1 MADNVSIV
9 QIGTVAPNDSAKE
22 NSGENAGIKLKRL
35 LELQEKEA
43 SFGDIKESAVVQI
56 VDLLLTEAYQ
66 SHASD
71 IHIDPD
77 RKNTVVRFR
86 LDGVMHDIFTLPKRV
101 HELVV
106 TRLKIL
112 ARLRTDEHL
121 APQDG
126 KLQYE
131 LGEQLIDIRVS
142 TVPTVKGE
150 NIVMRLLADDSH
162 LGLED
167 IGYSKADYAKLMK
180 YVTKPWGMILAT
192 GPVGSGKTT
201 SLYAILKILNR
212 REVNIITIEDP
223 VEYYIE
229 GITQIQ
235 VNPKAGLTFA
245 EGLRSIVRQDP
256 NMIMVGEI
264 RDDETADIAVNAAM
278 TGHLVLSTVHTNN
291 AATTL
296 PRFLEMGLKSFLI
309 ASTVNVVIGQRLVRT
324 ICEKCKVKYEESVE
338 ELCKH
343 LPAEVVERG
352 VRGQKKITLFRGK
365 GCEACKGMGYQGRVG
380 IHEVMEI
387 TDGLRELIMQ
397 GANADAIQAK
407 AILEGMTTMFDD
419 AFNKALAGITTTE
432 EILRVIK

>member
-1 MADNVSIV
+1 MPYSIS
-9 QIGTVAPNDSAKE
+9 IGGLDGKNG
-22 NSGENAGIKLKRL
+22 SGDVGIKLKQL
-35 LELQEKEA
+35 LELQAKEEDF
-43 SFGDIKESAVVQI
+43 SDVKESAVVKI
-56 VDLLLTEAYQ
+56 VDLLMEEACQ
-66 SHASD
+66 GHASD
-71 IHIDPD
+71 IHIDPE
-77 RKNTVVRFR
+77 RKYTTVRFR
-86 LDGVMHDIFTLPKRV
+86 VDGVMHDVFMLPKKI
-101 HELVV
+101 HELIV

-131 LGEQLIDIRVS
+131 FGEKLIDIRVS

-150 NIVMRLLADDSH
+150 DVVMRLLTDDSRF
-162 LGLED
+162 GLED
-167 IGYSKADYAKLMK
+167 LGYSKNDYEKIMKYAK
-180 YVTKPWGMILAT
+180 KPWGMILAT

-201 SLYAILKILNR
+201 SLYAILKILNK
-212 REVNIITIEDP
+212 REVNIVTIEDP

-264 RDDETADIAVNAAM
+264 RDNETADIAVNAAM

-309 ASTVNVVIGQRLVRT
+309 ASTVNVVMGQRLVRI
-324 ICEKCKVKYEESVE
+324 ICKECKVEYEEPIE
-338 ELCKH
+338 RLLKQ
-343 LPAEVVERG
+343 LPHDVVERG
-352 VRGQKKITLFRGK
+352 AKGQPQIRLFRGQ
-365 GCEACKGMGYQGRVG
+365 GCEACKGMGYQGRIG
-380 IHEVMEI
+380 IYEVLEI
-387 TDGLRELIMQ
+387 TDEIRDLIMQ
-397 GANADAIQAK
+397 GADADTIQTK
-407 AILEGMTTMFDD
+407 AIAQGMTTMLDD
-419 AFNKALAGITTTE
+419 AFSKAMIGTTTIE

>member
-1 MADNVSIV
+1 MADNTNGVG
-9 QIGTVAPNDSAKE
+9 IGD
-22 NSGENAGIKLKRL
+22 AGIKLKQL

-56 VDLLLTEAYQ
+56 VDLLLAEAYH
-66 SHASD
+66 SRASD

-77 RKNTVVRFR
+77 RKNTIVRFR
-86 LDGVMHDIFTLPKRV
+86 LDGVMRDIFTLPKRV

-131 LGEQLIDIRVS
+131 LGEKLVDIRVS

-150 NIVMRLLADDSH
+150 NVVMRILSDDSH

-167 IGYSKADYAKLMK
+167 LGYSKANYEKLMK

-235 VNPKAGLTFA
+235 VNPRAGLTFA

-324 ICEKCKVKYEESVE
+324 ICEKCKMEYEESVE
-338 ELCKH
+338 ELRKH
-343 LPAEVVERG
+343 IPAPVVERG
-352 VRGQKKITLFRGK
+352 AKGQPKVRLFKGR

-380 IHEVMEI
+380 IHEVMEM
-387 TDGLRELIMQ
+387 TKDMRELIMQ
-397 GANADAIQAK
+397 GANADMLQAK
-407 AILEGMTTMFDD
+407 AISEGMTTMLDD
-419 AFNKALAGITTTE
+419 AFEKALAGTTTIE

>member
-1 MADNVSIV
+1 MADDIPVV
-9 QIGTVAPNDSAKE
+9 QISTAAINGNGN
-22 NSGENAGIKLKRL
+22 NSGDADIKLHQL
-35 LELQEKEA
+35 LELQAKEA

-56 VDLLLTEAYQ
+56 VDFLLSEAYQ

-71 IHIDPD
+71 VHIDPE
-77 RKNTVVRFR
+77 RKYTVVRFR
-86 LDGVMHDIFTLPKRV
+86 LDGVMHDIFMLPKRV

-131 LGEQLIDIRVS
+131 LGEKFIDIRVS
-142 TVPTVKGE
+142 IVPTVKGE
-150 NIVMRLLADDSH
+150 DVVMRLLVEDSN
-162 LGLED
+162 LRLQD
-167 IGYSKADYAKLMK
+167 LGYSKTDYEKLMK

-201 SLYAILKILNR
+201 SLYAILKILNK
-212 REVNIITIEDP
+212 REVNIVTIEDP

-235 VNPKAGLTFA
+235 VNPKAKFTFA
-245 EGLRSIVRQDP
+245 RGLRSIVRQDP
-256 NMIMVGEI
+256 NIIMVGEI

-296 PRFLEMGLKSFLI
+296 PRFLEMGIKPFLI

-324 ICEKCKVKYEESVE
+324 ICEKCKMEYEQSAEYLYKYLPPEIVDRNVKG
-338 ELCKH
+338 H
-343 LPAEVVERG
+343 G
-352 VRGQKKITLFRGK
+352 KIRLFRGE
-365 GCEACKGMGYQGRVG
+365 GCRACKNTGYQGRIG

-387 TDGLRELIMQ
+387 TDELRELIM
-397 GANADAIQAK
+397 GNADADTIQAK
-407 AILEGMTTMFDD
+407 AIAQGMTTMFDD
-419 AFNKALAGITTTE
+419 AIAKAIAGITTIE
-432 EILRVIK
+432 EIFRVIK